1 MNMIP
6 QTVASNNCL
15 TSFQSVSQRLGVFK
29 HLKSCGFKKRNG
41 ASVDD
46 IISTVLYSK
55 LKGHENLYR
64 YYDQTRETPTCSDH
78 AIYRFL
84 KRDSLNWE
92 KHLMRCSKEAIELI
106 EPLTGSDRIKCFVL
120 DDSMLER
127 PKAYK
132 TELAGRLFD
141 HVFARQVIGFADL
154 QIGWTDG
161 NSFIPVSATLVTS
174 GKDELIVSNH
184 VKSVDKRTCA
194 HRIREQARTKKND
207 LVVDIIKRA
216 LNMGIEGEY
225 ILMDTWFYSDKMFVE
240 LGKLGVSPICMLKQ
254 NRVVSIDGGVTF
266 LKLDKVLKH
275 LSKSGV
281 YSNAN
286 IINSVE
292 AVTKGGIR
300 LKLVFV
306 KNYNDPSKF
315 IVIAT
320 TDISLSEDKIIQLYT
335 RRWFIETNFKAQK
348 SYLGLDTE
356 CQAHDFDTIN
366 SFVHIANLR
375 FLILEILRRLSN
387 DPRSQGELF
396 RLINKELQEQPFV
409 NALTSLVRMCFDIPK
424 ILVNKGLLAESKIAE
439 AQQVIDETI
448 DQWASGITKFLQ
460 KMFIKKQIS

>member
-1 MNMIP
+1 
-6 QTVASNNCL
+6 
-15 TSFQSVSQRLGVFK
+15 
-29 HLKSCGFKKRNG
+29 
-41 ASVDD
+41 
-46 IISTVLYSK
+46 
-55 LKGHENLYR
+55 
-64 YYDQTRETPTCSDH
+64 
-78 AIYRFL
+78 
-84 KRDSLNWE
+84 
-92 KHLMRCSKEAIELI
+92 
-106 EPLTGSDRIKCFVL
+106 
-120 DDSMLER
+120 MLER

-184 VKSVDKRTCA
+184 VKTVDKRTCA

-216 LNMGIEGEY
+216 LNIGIEGEY

-448 DQWASGITKFLQ
+448 DQWESGSTKFLQ
-460 KMFIKKQIS
+460 KMFIRKQVS